1 MVKNMEYNHAFLQ
14 LSKGEK
20 DKDKILY
27 KLQEEY
33 KSYRKMVNILD
44 SYKIDSNFKPGSKIS
59 PHYQ

>member
-33 KSYRKMVNILD
+33 KSFEKMGV
-44 SYKIDSNFKPGSKIS
+44 FG
-59 PHYQ
+59 

>member
-1 MVKNMEYNHAFLQ
+1 MLSYNYL
-14 LSKGEK
+14 KGEK

-33 KSYRKMVNILD
+33 KSYRKKWVNILD

-59 PHYQ
+59 IPTISRY